1 MKKLFVLAALLTVG
15 SLSANAQ
22 TGTTTTTTRQTTT
35 SPATLNPDQTVSPS
49 SSTTTESTTTSDN
62 QMAVP
67 ARSKSG
73 KTVIQPADGAK
84 VKSNG
89 KRIKIK

>member
-1 MKKLFVLAALLTVG
+1 MKTLLVLA
-15 SLSANAQ
+15 SLMTAGAYSANAQ

-35 SPATLNPDQTVSPS
+35 TPATVSPDQTVAPATT
-49 SSTTTESTTTSDN
+49 TTTESTTTSDN
-62 QMAVP
+62 AMSADTK
-67 ARSKSG
+67 SKD
-73 KTVIQPADGAK
+73 KTVIQPAPGTK

>member
-1 MKKLFVLAALLTVG
+1 MKTLLVLASLLTAG
-15 SLSANAQ
+15 AYSANAQ

-35 SPATLNPDQTVSPS
+35 MPATVNPDQTAAPATT
-49 SSTTTESTTTSDN
+49 TTTESTTTSDN
-62 QMAVP
+62 QMSADTK
-67 ARSKSG
+67 SKG
-73 KTVIQPADGAK
+73 KTVIQPAPGTK